1 MMEFE
6 SKNNRKSLGEILTVT
21 QFSKNMILA
30 LFFQAL
36 IMVAD
41 RIIVSLNLIDAL
53 NQKLENFFVS
63 TTFAN

>member
-30 LFFQAL
+30 LFFQVM
-36 IMVAD
+36 IMIVD
-41 RIIVSLNLIDAL
+41 RLIVSLNFIDKL
-53 NQKLENFFVS
+53 NQKL
-63 TTFAN
+63 